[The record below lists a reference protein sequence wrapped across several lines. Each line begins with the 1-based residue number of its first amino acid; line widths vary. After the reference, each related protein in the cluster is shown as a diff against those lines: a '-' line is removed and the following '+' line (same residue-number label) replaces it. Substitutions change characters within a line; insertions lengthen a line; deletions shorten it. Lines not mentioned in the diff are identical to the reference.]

1 MSPESWRIL
10 LVDDDAVDRM
20 AVRRALTGAGV
31 TVAID
36 ERERADEV
44 YALLPPPGDAYDCV
58 VLDCHLPGVSGLELV
73 RELRSRGV
81 GTPILAITGHEDE
94 DNERA
99 LISAGAS
106 DYLPKSE
113 IRPATLLRRL
123 RYAIRVGRA
132 ENNYGAALES
142 AQRAVQDRDD
152 LLSIVS
158 HDLRNPL
165 NAIRIASDELADP
178 TLEPGER
185 KMMVAAV
192 QRALRRADRL
202 IQDLLDVS
210 RIESG
215 RLQLSSSPVPIREL
229 LEQARGEAES
239 SLREAKL
246 ELKVV
251 IDPAVGPLTV
261 DRDRVVQVLDNL
273 IGNATRY
280 ARGTGAITLEARRD
294 GDLVELAVED
304 KGPGIKP
311 EELPHLFDRFY
322 QVRTKKRA
330 GAGLGLAIA
339 KGIAEA
345 HGGRITAKST
355 LGQGS
360 RFSLFLPQN
369 FSVKPVKA

>member
-20 AVRRALTGAGV
+20 AVRRALTGAGL
-31 TVAID
+31 TVAIE

-73 RELRSRGV
+73 RELRRRGV

-113 IRPATLLRRL
+113 IRPATLVRRL

-132 ENNYGAALES
+132 ENNYSAALEA

-178 TLEPGER
+178 TLESGER

-229 LEQARGEAES
+229 LEQARGEAEPA
-239 SLREAKL
+239 LREAKL

-261 DRDRVVQVLDNL
+261 DRDRVVQVLENL

-280 ARGTGAITLEARRD
+280 ARGTGTITLEARRD

-345 HGGRITAKST
+345 HGGRIAAKST

-369 FSVKPVKA
+369 FSVKA